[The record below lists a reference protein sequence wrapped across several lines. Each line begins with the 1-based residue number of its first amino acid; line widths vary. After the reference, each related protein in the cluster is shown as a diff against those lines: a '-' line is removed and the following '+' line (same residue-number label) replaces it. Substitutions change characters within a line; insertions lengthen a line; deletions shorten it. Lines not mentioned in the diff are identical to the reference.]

1 MELIPI
7 LSTIILVAT
16 ISTFILAVG
25 AYILFKIR
33 EGKAQRKPVTEPAN
47 LYAEYILPEDKKV
60 KKLFVEDIVQTKPKR
75 TFLEDRYKQFSPAD
89 EVKYSKQKTGNEIPK
104 EKSVEIP
111 KQKFVNVNT
120 LDSTEQQKEYNSGEI
135 KWR

>member
-33 EGKAQRKPVTEPAN
+33 EGKAQKQPVKEPAN
-47 LYAEYILPEDKKV
+47 LYAEYILPKDKEV
-60 KKLFVEDIVQTKPKR
+60 KKLFVEDIIQPKPKQ
-75 TFLEDRYKQFSPAD
+75 TLMEDRNKQFSPT
-89 EVKYSKQKTGNEIPK
+89 EQVKFRKQKIDSEIPK
-104 EKSVEIP
+104 EKNIEIP
-111 KQKFVNVNT
+111 KKKFVNVQT
-120 LDSTEQQKEYNSGEI
+120 LESTEQQNELNSGEI

>member
-33 EGKAQRKPVTEPAN
+33 EGKTQKKPANEPAN
-47 LYAEYILPEDKKV
+47 LYAEYILPNDKKV
-60 KKLFVEDIVQTKPKR
+60 KKVFVEDIVQTKPKR
-75 TFLEDRYKQFSPAD
+75 TFLEDRYRQFSPT
-89 EVKYSKQKTGNEIPK
+89 EEEKFSKQKIGNEITK
-104 EKSVEIP
+104 EKNVEIP
-111 KQKFVNVNT
+111 KQKFVNVQT
-120 LDSTEQQKEYNSGEI
+120 LDSTEQQNELNSGEI

>member
-33 EGKAQRKPVTEPAN
+33 EGKTQMKPVTEPAN
-47 LYAEYILPEDKKV
+47 LYAEYILPNDKKV
-60 KKLFVEDIVQTKPKR
+60 KKLFVEDDVQTKPKK
-75 TFLEDRYKQFSPAD
+75 TFLEDRYKQFSPT
-89 EVKYSKQKTGNEIPK
+89 EGVKFSKQKIGDEILK
-104 EKSVEIP
+104 EKNVEIP

-120 LDSTEQQKEYNSGEI
+120 LDSTEQQNEYKSGEI